1 MEFMLDTLNIE
12 EYENGLRFSP
22 CGVTSNPTIAKK
34 EGDIDF
40 LNVYILSVTSS
51 VQMLHYMCK
60 LWQRIMKG
68 FWQTLKIREL
78 APENVYIKVPVTP
91 LVWLL

>member
-12 EYENGLRFSP
+12 EIRKWAEVLP
-22 CGVTSNPTIAKK
+22 LAGVTSNPTIARK

-40 LNVYILSVTSS
+40 LNVCTLSVTSS

-68 FWQTLKIREL
+68 FWQTLK
-78 APENVYIKVPVTP
+78 NS
-91 LVWLL
+91 

>member
-12 EYENGLRFSP
+12 EIRKWAEVLP

-40 LNVYILSVTSS
+40 LNVCILSVTSS

-60 LWQRIMKG
+60 L
-68 FWQTLKIREL
+68 
-78 APENVYIKVPVTP
+78 
-91 LVWLL
+91 